1 MLIEINTVSES
12 HIVNDVW
19 SLHRYFDFN
28 CSCIVVNHF
37 VSPIRLIDAIFF
49 FPDNYISLT

>member
-37 VSPIRLIDAIFF
+37 VSPIKLIDAIFF